1 MESDNREAMLSD
13 LEEVKL
19 IVNVLS
25 IGCKCHDYKDLVR
38 LMILSLSASWQ
49 KSGLLQAPPMDLT
62 IEKMFST
69 ESERS

>member
-1 MESDNREAMLSD
+1 MCSQK
-13 LEEVKL
+13 V
-19 IVNVLS
+19 VNVIMKS
-25 IGCKCHDYKDLVR
+25 NKDLVR

-62 IEKMFST
+62 IEKIFST